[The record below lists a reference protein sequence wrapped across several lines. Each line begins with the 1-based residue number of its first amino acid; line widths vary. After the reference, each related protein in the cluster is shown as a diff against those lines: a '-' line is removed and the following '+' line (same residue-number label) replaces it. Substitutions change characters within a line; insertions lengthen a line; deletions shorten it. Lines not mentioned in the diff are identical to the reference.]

1 MGGDP
6 VVAAGASGQV
16 SPGGI
21 APEAGEFDMD
31 AFLVDRGY
39 EAAAPPAGEG
49 NGVVA
54 VEPMAVLE
62 AGDVGAPVP
71 EAEGVQENPGV
82 VGGSFHDGGFGPV
95 DVEEAMEPAAAG
107 GGYLG
112 PGTVNEGADGP
123 AAGGAEEPV
132 AVEEGG
138 FGDAGEGLLSDE
150 VTQILELVGGVPA
163 EVIPGTGVVVVEEG
177 EGETPDLG
185 EVLHI
190 LGDGD
195 PLEGG
200 LYAED
205 GERPPR
211 FGRRRR

>member
-6 VVAAGASGQV
+6 VVAAGASGEV
-16 SPGGI
+16 APGGI

-31 AFLVDRGY
+31 TFLVDRGY
-39 EAAAPPAGEG
+39 EAPAPAAGEA
-49 NGVVA
+49 NGVGVIGAVA
-54 VEPMAVLE
+54 VSEPV
-62 AGDVGAPVP
+62 GDGAPGSEP
-71 EAEGVQENPGV
+71 EGVQVISGV
-82 VGGSFHDGGFGPV
+82 DGGGFDDRAFEPV
-95 DVEEAMEPAAAG
+95 DVEAGMESAAG
-107 GGYLG
+107 GGVDQGLG
-112 PGTVNEGADGP
+112 PVFQEPDGAGV
-123 AAGGAEEPV
+123 AAADEPV
-132 AVEEGG
+132 GALE
-138 FGDAGEGLLSDE
+138 GDAGDGGEAVLSDE
-150 VTQILELVGGVPA
+150 VNELLVLVAGVPA

-200 LYAED
+200 LYAEG
-205 GERPPR
+205 GERPLR

>member
-1 MGGDP
+1 M
-6 VVAAGASGQV
+6 
-16 SPGGI
+16 
-21 APEAGEFDMD
+21 
-31 AFLVDRGY
+31 
-39 EAAAPPAGEG
+39 
-49 NGVVA
+49 VA

-82 VGGSFHDGGFGPV
+82 VGGGFHDGGFGPV
-95 DVEEAMEPAAAG
+95 DVEEA
-107 GGYLG
+107 
-112 PGTVNEGADGP
+112 
-123 AAGGAEEPV
+123 
-132 AVEEGG
+132 
-138 FGDAGEGLLSDE
+138 
-150 VTQILELVGGVPA
+150 
-163 EVIPGTGVVVVEEG
+163 EEG

-200 LYAED
+200 LYAEG

-211 FGRRRR
+211 FGRRRK